1 MSMMEKAKLA
11 QKAIKLQK
19 ELKRME
25 NVAEAG
31 DNGEVVVTAGLAI
44 SQTSMNVEVKNIEIK
59 DEAAEDLDRL
69 AELITAAVNQAN
81 KELMAEATEKMQE
94 IAGSMNIPGM

>member
-1 MSMMEKAKLA
+1 
-11 QKAIKLQK
+11 
-19 ELKRME
+19 
-25 NVAEAG
+25 
-31 DNGEVVVTAGLAI
+31 
-44 SQTSMNVEVKNIEIK
+44 MNVEVKNIEIK

>member
-11 QKAIKLQK
+11 QKALKLQK

-25 NVAEAG
+25 IVAEAG

-59 DEAAEDLDRL
+59 PEASEDLDRL
-69 AELITAAVNQAN
+69 SGLIIAAVNQAN
-81 KELMAEATEKMQE
+81 KDLMSEATEKMQE